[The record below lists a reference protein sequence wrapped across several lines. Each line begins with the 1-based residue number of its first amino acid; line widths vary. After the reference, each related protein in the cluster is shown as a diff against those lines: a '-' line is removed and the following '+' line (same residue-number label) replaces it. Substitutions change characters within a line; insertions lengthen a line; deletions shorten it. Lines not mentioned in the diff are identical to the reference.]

1 MSSWREACSVGF
13 LCAPTSLHWSYR
25 ACSLSHSSVP
35 AASALGQAGVPSLSC
50 LVLLTEHKCGRLS
63 PAALPFP
70 PWDRPDM
77 PMLFLPALLGRD
89 CYAEVKPK
97 PHSALL

>member
-1 MSSWREACSVGF
+1 MGF
-13 LCAPTSLHWSYR
+13 LCAPTSLHQSYR

-50 LVLLTEHKCGRLS
+50 LVLLTEHNCGRLS
-63 PAALPFP
+63 SAALPFP
-70 PWDRPDM
+70 PWDRPNM
-77 PMLFLPALLGRD
+77 SMLFLPVPALLGRD

-97 PHSALL
+97 PHSAVL